1 MKKIPI
7 YFMPGLAAGPEIFK
21 KLTLDK
27 EKYTFHYLKWMKP
40 LDVEEKID
48 NYALRLSAEITE
60 ENPVLVGVSFGGIMV
75 QELAKFLNPRKVIII
90 SSVKSPDELPQRFRF
105 AKFTKIYK
113 LFPIKVIENFEDYT
127 KYFLGKTLKKKA
139 DLYKK
144 YLYVRSKESLKWSIY
159 NIIKWEQ
166 IKPIENIIHI
176 HGSADS
182 VFPIK
187 NIKNAIEIKEG
198 THIMILT
205 KAKKISKIIDK
216 VLTF

>member
-21 KLTLDK
+21 KLALDK
-27 EKYTFHYLKWMKP
+27 EKYTFHYLKWIKP
-40 LDVEEKID
+40 LGVEERID
-48 NYALRLSAEITE
+48 NYAFRLSAKIKE

-90 SSVKSPDELPQRFRF
+90 SSVKSPDELPGRFKF

-159 NIIKWEQ
+159 TIIKWEQ
-166 IKPIENIIHI
+166 IKPIKNIIHI
-176 HGSADS
+176 HGSADTI
-182 VFPIK
+182 FPIK

-216 VLTF
+216 ILTF

>member
-1 MKKIPI
+1 
-7 YFMPGLAAGPEIFK
+7 MPGLAAGPEIFK

-48 NYALRLSAEITE
+48 NYALRLSTEITE

-216 VLTF
+216 ILTF

>member
-48 NYALRLSAEITE
+48 NYALRLSAKITE

-144 YLYVRSKESLKWSIY
+144 YLYVRTKESLKWSIY
-159 NIIKWEQ
+159 SIIKWEQ

-176 HGSADS
+176 HGSADI

>member
-1 MKKIPI
+1 
-7 YFMPGLAAGPEIFK
+7 MPGLAAGPEIFK

>member
-1 MKKIPI
+1 
-7 YFMPGLAAGPEIFK
+7 MPGLAAGPEIFK

-48 NYALRLSAEITE
+48 NYALRLSTEITE

>member
-1 MKKIPI
+1 
-7 YFMPGLAAGPEIFK
+7 MPGLAAGPEIFK

-48 NYALRLSAEITE
+48 NYALRLSAKITE

-176 HGSADS
+176 HGSADT

-205 KAKKISKIIDK
+205 KAKKISKIIDEI
-216 VLTF
+216 LTF

>member
-1 MKKIPI
+1 
-7 YFMPGLAAGPEIFK
+7 MPGLAAGPEIFK

-40 LDVEEKID
+40 IDIEEKID
-48 NYALRLSAEITE
+48 NYALRLSAKITE

-144 YLYVRSKESLKWSIY
+144 YLYVRTKESLKWSIY
-159 NIIKWEQ
+159 SIIKWEQ

-176 HGSADS
+176 HGSADI

-205 KAKKISKIIDK
+205 KAKKISKIIDT

>member
-21 KLTLDK
+21 KLALDK
-27 EKYTFHYLKWMKP
+27 EKYTFHYLKWIKP
-40 LDVEEKID
+40 LDVEERID
-48 NYALRLSAEITE
+48 NYAFRLSAKIKE

-90 SSVKSPDELPQRFRF
+90 SSVKSPDELPGRFKF
-105 AKFTKIYK
+105 AKSTKIYK

-127 KYFLGKTLKKKA
+127 KYFLGKTLKRKA

-159 NIIKWEQ
+159 TIIKWEQ

-176 HGSADS
+176 HGSADTI
-182 VFPIK
+182 FPIK

-216 VLTF
+216 ILTF

>member
-21 KLTLDK
+21 KLALDK
-27 EKYTFHYLKWMKP
+27 EKYTFHYLKWIKP
-40 LDVEEKID
+40 LDVEERID
-48 NYALRLSAEITE
+48 NYAFRLSAKIKE

-90 SSVKSPDELPQRFRF
+90 SSVKSPDELPGRFKF

-159 NIIKWEQ
+159 TIIKWEQ

-176 HGSADS
+176 HGSADTI
-182 VFPIK
+182 FPIK

-216 VLTF
+216 ILTF

>member
-1 MKKIPI
+1 
-7 YFMPGLAAGPEIFK
+7 MPGLAAGPEIFK

-40 LDVEEKID
+40 IDIEEKID
-48 NYALRLSAEITE
+48 NYALRLSAKITE

-90 SSVKSPDELPQRFRF
+90 SSVKSPDELPKRFRF

-113 LFPIKVIENFEDYT
+113 LFPIKAIENFEDYT

-144 YLYVRSKESLKWSIY
+144 YLYVRTKESLKWSIY
-159 NIIKWEQ
+159 SIIKWEQ

-176 HGSADS
+176 HGSADI

>member
-1 MKKIPI
+1 MKKIHI

-40 LDVEEKID
+40 IDIEEKID
-48 NYALRLSAEITE
+48 NYALRLSAKITE

-90 SSVKSPDELPQRFRF
+90 SSVKSPDELPKRFRF

-144 YLYVRSKESLKWSIY
+144 YLYVRTKESLKWSIY
-159 NIIKWEQ
+159 SIIKWEQ

-176 HGSADS
+176 HGSADI

>member
-21 KLTLDK
+21 NLELNT
-27 EKYTFHYLKWMKP
+27 EKFTFHYLKWIKP
-40 LDVEEKID
+40 IAVAERID
-48 NYALRLSAEITE
+48 NYAFRLSKEIKE
-60 ENPVLVGVSFGGIMV
+60 ENPVLIGVSFGGIMV
-75 QELAKFLNPRKVIII
+75 QELAKFVNPKKVIII
-90 SSVKSPDELPQRFRF
+90 SSVKSPTELPGRFKF
-105 AKFTKIYK
+105 ARFTKIYK

-127 KYFLGKTLKKKA
+127 KYFLGKSLQKKA
-139 DLYKK
+139 ALYKK

-176 HGSADS
+176 HGSADM

-187 NIKNAIEIKEG
+187 NIKNAIEIKNG
-198 THIMILT
+198 THVMILT
-205 KAKKISKIIDK
+205 KAKEISKIIDT

>member
-40 LDVEEKID
+40 IDIEEKID
-48 NYALRLSAEITE
+48 NYALRLSAKITE

-176 HGSADS
+176 HGSADT

-216 VLTF
+216 ILTF

>member
-21 KLTLDK
+21 KLALDK
-27 EKYTFHYLKWMKP
+27 EKYTFHYLKWIKP
-40 LDVEEKID
+40 LDVEERID
-48 NYALRLSAEITE
+48 NYAFRLSAKIKE

-90 SSVKSPDELPQRFRF
+90 SSVKSPDELPGRFKF

-127 KYFLGKTLKKKA
+127 KYFLGKTLKRKA

-159 NIIKWEQ
+159 TIIKWEQ

-176 HGSADS
+176 HGSADTI
-182 VFPIK
+182 FPIK

-216 VLTF
+216 ILTF

>member
-21 KLTLDK
+21 KLALDK
-27 EKYTFHYLKWMKP
+27 EKYTFHYLKWIKP
-40 LDVEEKID
+40 LDVEERID
-48 NYALRLSAEITE
+48 DYAFRLSAKIKE

-90 SSVKSPDELPQRFRF
+90 SSVKSPDELPGRFKF
-105 AKFTKIYK
+105 AKSTKIYK

-159 NIIKWEQ
+159 TIIKWEQ

-176 HGSADS
+176 HGSADTI
-182 VFPIK
+182 FPIK

-216 VLTF
+216 ILTF

>member
-21 KLTLDK
+21 KLSLDK
-27 EKYTFHYLKWMKP
+27 EKYTFHYLKWIKP
-40 LDVEEKID
+40 LGVAERID
-48 NYALRLSAEITE
+48 NYAFRLSAKIKE

-90 SSVKSPDELPQRFRF
+90 SSVKSPDELPRRFKF

-144 YLYVRSKESLKWSIY
+144 YLYVRSKESLKWSIH

-176 HGSADS
+176 HGSADA

-216 VLTF
+216 ILTF

>member
-21 KLTLDK
+21 KLALDK
-27 EKYTFHYLKWMKP
+27 EKYTFHYLKWIKP
-40 LDVEEKID
+40 LDVEERID
-48 NYALRLSAEITE
+48 NYAFRLSAKIKE

-90 SSVKSPDELPQRFRF
+90 SSVKSPDELPGRFKF
-105 AKFTKIYK
+105 AKSTKIYK

-159 NIIKWEQ
+159 TIIKWEQ

-176 HGSADS
+176 HGSADT

-216 VLTF
+216 ILTF

>member
-21 KLTLDK
+21 KLTLNK
-27 EKYTFHYLKWMKP
+27 EKYTFHYLKWIKP

-48 NYALRLSAEITE
+48 NYALRLSAKITE

-90 SSVKSPDELPQRFRF
+90 SSVKSPDELPQRFRI
-105 AKFTKIYK
+105 AKFTRIYK

-176 HGSADS
+176 HGSADT

-205 KAKKISKIIDK
+205 KAKKISKIIDEI
-216 VLTF
+216 LTF

>member
-27 EKYTFHYLKWMKP
+27 EKYTFHYLKWIKP
-40 LDVEEKID
+40 LHVEEKID
-48 NYALRLSAEITE
+48 NYALRLSAKITE

-176 HGSADS
+176 HGSADT

-205 KAKKISKIIDK
+205 KAKKISKIIDEI
-216 VLTF
+216 LTF

>member
-1 MKKIPI
+1 
-7 YFMPGLAAGPEIFK
+7 MPGLAAGPEIFK

-40 LDVEEKID
+40 IDIEEKID
-48 NYALRLSAEITE
+48 NYALRLSAKITE

-90 SSVKSPDELPQRFRF
+90 SSVKSPDELPKRFRF

-144 YLYVRSKESLKWSIY
+144 YLYVRTKESLKWSIY
-159 NIIKWEQ
+159 SIIKWEQ

-176 HGSADS
+176 HGSADI

-216 VLTF
+216 ILTF

>member
-21 KLTLDK
+21 KLVLDK
-27 EKYTFHYLKWMKP
+27 EKYTFHYLKWIKP
-40 LDVEEKID
+40 LDVEERID
-48 NYALRLSAEITE
+48 NYAFRLSAKIKE

-90 SSVKSPDELPQRFRF
+90 SSVKSPNELPERFKF

-159 NIIKWEQ
+159 TIIKWEQ

-176 HGSADS
+176 HGSADT

-216 VLTF
+216 ILTF

>member
-1 MKKIPI
+1 
-7 YFMPGLAAGPEIFK
+7 MPGLAAGPEIFK
-21 KLTLDK
+21 KLTLNK
-27 EKYTFHYLKWMKP
+27 EKYTFHYLKWIKP

-48 NYALRLSAEITE
+48 NYALRLSAKITE

-105 AKFTKIYK
+105 AKFTRIYK

-176 HGSADS
+176 HGSADT

-205 KAKKISKIIDK
+205 KAKKISKIIDEI
-216 VLTF
+216 LTF

>member
-1 MKKIPI
+1 
-7 YFMPGLAAGPEIFK
+7 MPGLAAGPEIFK

-27 EKYTFHYLKWMKP
+27 EKYTFHYLKWIKP
-40 LDVEEKID
+40 LHVEEKID
-48 NYALRLSAEITE
+48 NYALRLSAKITE

-176 HGSADS
+176 HGSADT

-205 KAKKISKIIDK
+205 KAKKISKIIDEI
-216 VLTF
+216 LTF

>member
-21 KLTLDK
+21 KLTLNK
-27 EKYTFHYLKWMKP
+27 EKYTFHYLKWIKP

-48 NYALRLSAEITE
+48 NYALRLSAKITE

-176 HGSADS
+176 HGSADT

>member
-48 NYALRLSAEITE
+48 NYALRLSAKITE

>member
-21 KLTLDK
+21 NLELDT
-27 EKYTFHYLKWMKP
+27 EKFTFHYLKWIKP
-40 LDVEEKID
+40 LAVDERID
-48 NYALRLSAEITE
+48 NYALRLSKEIKE
-60 ENPVLVGVSFGGIMV
+60 ENAILIGVSFGGIMA
-75 QELAKFLNPRKVIII
+75 QELAKFVNPRKVIII
-90 SSVKSPDELPQRFRF
+90 SSVKSPNELPGRFKF
-105 AKFTKIYK
+105 ARFTKIYK
-113 LFPIKVIENFEDYT
+113 LFPIKVIENFEDYS
-127 KYFLGKTLKKKA
+127 KYFLGKSLQKKA

-159 NIIKWEQ
+159 TMIKWEQ

-176 HGSADS
+176 HGTADK

-187 NIKNAIEIKEG
+187 NIKNPIEIKNG

-205 KAKKISKIIDK
+205 KANEISKIIDT

>member
-21 KLTLDK
+21 KLALDK
-27 EKYTFHYLKWMKP
+27 EKYTFHYLKWIKP
-40 LDVEEKID
+40 LGVEERID
-48 NYALRLSAEITE
+48 NYAFRLSAKIKE

-90 SSVKSPDELPQRFRF
+90 SSVKSPDELPGRFKF

-159 NIIKWEQ
+159 TIIKWEQ

-176 HGSADS
+176 HGSADTI
-182 VFPIK
+182 FPIK

-216 VLTF
+216 ILTF

>member
-1 MKKIPI
+1 
-7 YFMPGLAAGPEIFK
+7 MPGLAAGPEIFK

-48 NYALRLSAEITE
+48 NYALRLSAKITE

>member
-21 KLTLDK
+21 KLALDK
-27 EKYTFHYLKWMKP
+27 EKYTFHYLKWIKP
-40 LDVEEKID
+40 LDVEERID
-48 NYALRLSAEITE
+48 DYAFRLSAKIKE

-90 SSVKSPDELPQRFRF
+90 SSVKSPDELPGRFKF
-105 AKFTKIYK
+105 AKSTKIYK

-127 KYFLGKTLKKKA
+127 KYFLGKTLKRKA

-159 NIIKWEQ
+159 TIIKWEQ

-176 HGSADS
+176 HGSADTI
-182 VFPIK
+182 FPIK

-216 VLTF
+216 ILTF

>member
-48 NYALRLSAEITE
+48 NYALRLSTEITE

>member
-21 KLTLDK
+21 KLTLNK
-27 EKYTFHYLKWMKP
+27 EKYTFHYLKWIKP

-48 NYALRLSAEITE
+48 NYALRLSAKITE

-105 AKFTKIYK
+105 AKFTRIYK

>member
-21 KLTLDK
+21 NLELDV
-27 EKYTFHYLKWMKP
+27 EKFTFHYLKWIKP
-40 LDVEEKID
+40 LAVAERID
-48 NYALRLSAEITE
+48 NYAFRLSTEIKE
-60 ENPVLVGVSFGGIMV
+60 ENPILIGVSFGGIMV
-75 QELAKFLNPRKVIII
+75 QELAKFVNPKKVIII
-90 SSVKSPDELPQRFRF
+90 SSVKSPNELPGRFKFARF
-105 AKFTKIYK
+105 TRIYK

-127 KYFLGKTLKKKA
+127 KYFLGKSLKKKA

-166 IKPIENIIHI
+166 IKSIKNIIHI
-176 HGSADS
+176 HGTADK

-187 NIKNAIEIKEG
+187 NIKNAIEVKNG

-205 KAKKISKIIDK
+205 KAKEISKIIDT

>member
-1 MKKIPI
+1 
-7 YFMPGLAAGPEIFK
+7 MPGLAAGPEIFK

-40 LDVEEKID
+40 IDIEEKID
-48 NYALRLSAEITE
+48 NYALRLSAKITE

-144 YLYVRSKESLKWSIY
+144 YLYVRTKESLKWSIY
-159 NIIKWEQ
+159 SIIKWEQ

-176 HGSADS
+176 HGSADI